1 MLVLVLVTGVV
12 EDDELVA
19 EVVSDVVLVCE
30 DVVEDEVVVLELV
43 VVEDEEVVL
52 DRVVDT

>member
-1 MLVLVLVTGVV
+1 LVLVLDTGVV
-12 EDDELVA
+12 EEDEVV
-19 EVVSDVVLVCE
+19 EVVVSDVVLVCE
-30 DVVEDEVVVLELV
+30 DVVEDEVVVLELE

>member
-1 MLVLVLVTGVV
+1 MFVLDTGVV
-12 EDDELVA
+12 ENELVD